1 MALDFPQNPQTDD
14 VYTSGVTTWQFDGST
29 WNIVSS
35 ASALEVPNAFSI
47 IAVDGEDNIQ
57 ADTATDTLTVVAGS
71 NISIAT
77 NQANDSLTINS
88 TASGSGVTQN
98 VFATV
103 NADTGTTT
111 ANSDTDILTIA
122 GGTNVSTSISGDTL
136 TINAAAGGGSST
148 FSGTTDAS
156 SANLTV
162 DEFYLP
168 AITKLVVDN
177 VGATAYIFD
186 QYGSTNNP
194 DVYAISGTTI
204 AFDLNAIAGHPFL
217 IQDPTGSNFNEGLIH
232 VTTAGVVTT
241 GASAQGKTSG
251 TLYWKIPITVNGGY
265 ISNFYNIRS

>member
-1 MALDFPQNPQTDD
+1 
-14 VYTSGVTTWQFDGST
+14 
-29 WNIVSS
+29 
-35 ASALEVPNAFSI
+35 
-47 IAVDGEDNIQ
+47 
-57 ADTATDTLTVVAGS
+57 VVAGS

-103 NADTGTTT
+103 NADTGNTT
-111 ANSDTDILTIA
+111 ANSDTDTLTIA

-136 TINAAAGGGSST
+136 TINAAAAGGGSST

-265 ISNFYNIRS
+265 RYQCSVHAGMVGLISIKNIVAI